1 MKSVD
6 DPILK
11 GPLITP
17 YYETHMYCIHKY
29 VTI

>member
-17 YYETHMYCIHKY
+17 YYEKSIDELLLLSH
-29 VTI
+29 